1 MFSLWLLGVL
11 LPSGD
16 AVPSDAP
23 FADRVDARVSPIALA
38 PSDPRAFLSDLDAQD
53 GKAVSIA
60 WIGASALR
68 ISKLKAHAKHG
79 ARETFLPY
87 EVAERMGQIEGRDV
101 HVRMYFLLGGRLF
114 DKYLSLLHGAWLQA
128 PL

>member
-1 MFSLWLLGVL
+1 MRYRATASGLLRIGLWTVFSLWLLGVL

-53 GKAVSIA
+53 GKAV
-60 WIGASALR
+60 
-68 ISKLKAHAKHG
+68 
-79 ARETFLPY
+79 
-87 EVAERMGQIEGRDV
+87 
-101 HVRMYFLLGGRLF
+101 
-114 DKYLSLLHGAWLQA
+114 
-128 PL
+128 